1 MYIPTYL
8 PILIFLP
15 LTLWN
20 CEHRYEDCPAIYA
33 PVCGYDGKT
42 YENDCYARNAGLSEW
57 TTGECECIDES
68 KISDDYN
75 CDEVYAPVCGCNGKT
90 YSNYCFAENS
100 GVTEWM
106 NGECN

>member
-1 MYIPTYL
+1 MPTYL

-42 YENDCYARNAGLSEW
+42 YENDCYARNAGLSES

-68 KISDDYN
+68 KISDDFPASISATLKFY
-75 CDEVYAPVCGCNGKT
+75 PV
-90 YSNYCFAENS
+90 EIL
-100 GVTEWM
+100 VRV
-106 NGECN
+106 